1 MVPGSLNIWFSAKF
15 VTSCVG
21 MSSMEVTP
29 WKMER
34 RRLLFGSLKVWQSGE
49 ATFIPGS
56 MRLKIRDTGSV
67 VSFKIEFFLE
77 VIGWL

>member
-1 MVPGSLNIWFSAKF
+1 MVPGSLHVWYSAKF
-15 VTSCVG
+15 VTSCAG

-29 WKMER
+29 WTMQR

-49 ATFIPGS
+49 ATFIPGF

-67 VSFKIEFFLE
+67 VSFKIEFCLK
-77 VIGWL
+77 VISWL

>member
-56 MRLKIRDTGSV
+56 MRLKILDTGSV
-67 VSFKIEFFLE
+67 VSFKIEFCLK
-77 VIGWL
+77 VISWL

>member
-1 MVPGSLNIWFSAKF
+1 
-15 VTSCVG
+15 
-21 MSSMEVTP
+21 MEVTP

-56 MRLKIRDTGSV
+56 MRLKLRDTTGSV
-67 VSFKIEFFLE
+67 VSFKIEFCLK
-77 VIGWL
+77 VISWL